1 MPATGQ
7 ISHQILA
14 MRLHHGTYK
23 GVRMWRNPLCAKD
36 RHCDSATP
44 KQAGERDVSE
54 TQQAEERG
62 IPGDLRLV
70 RAYAQMRTGC
80 QE

>member
-1 MPATGQ
+1 
-7 ISHQILA
+7 
-14 MRLHHGTYK
+14 
-23 GVRMWRNPLCAKD
+23 MWRNPLCAKD

-44 KQAGERDVSE
+44 KQTGERDVSE
-54 TQQAEERG
+54 TQQAEKCG

-70 RAYAQMRTGC
+70 RAYAQMRTEC